1 MEKLS
6 APIDSQ
12 WAQYPEN
19 EAPFRSENFNFFNE
33 NLEKPQK
40 FVYSQ
45 KGEIFY
51 VWTFFSEI
59 WYAGVL

>member
-12 WAQYPEN
+12 WPQYPEN
-19 EAPFRSENFNFFNE
+19 DAPFRFETFYFFNE
-33 NLEKPQK
+33 NLEKP
-40 FVYSQ
+40 VYSQ

-51 VWTFFSEI
+51 VCTFFIEI
-59 WYAGVL
+59 

>member
-6 APIDSQ
+6 APIDSE
-12 WAQYPEN
+12 WPQYPEN
-19 EAPFRSENFNFFNE
+19 DAQFRLENFYFFNK

-40 FVYSQ
+40 SVYSQ

-59 WYAGVL
+59 WYTEVL